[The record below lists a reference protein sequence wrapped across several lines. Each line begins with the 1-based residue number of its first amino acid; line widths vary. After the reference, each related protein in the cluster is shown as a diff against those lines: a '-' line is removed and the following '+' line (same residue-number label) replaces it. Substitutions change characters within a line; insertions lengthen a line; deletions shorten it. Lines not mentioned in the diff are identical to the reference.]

1 MPEAVFS
8 AETLLEMLPEGTKG
22 VLFVRIPMNN
32 MKPEALDRI
41 HKLLVHVF
49 QGAHMAV
56 TPVVVPHDWEL
67 QHLDEVGIHSLRVR
81 MKQDAD

>member
-1 MPEAVFS
+1 
-8 AETLLEMLPEGTKG
+8 
-22 VLFVRIPMNN
+22 
-32 MKPEALDRI
+32 MKPETRE
-41 HKLLVHVF
+41 HMQKLLVQVF
-49 QGAHMAV
+49 QGVHMAV